1 MNAET
6 ATLYKT
12 LPLEEQD
19 EVSDFITFIISKR
32 KKNSNPRVSLRQFA
46 GLINDDDAKV
56 MMQASDEC
64 RKTENSSEW

>member
-12 LPLEEQD
+12 LTIKEQD

-32 KKNSNPRVSLRQFA
+32 KKNASPRVSLRQFA

-64 RKTENSSEW
+64 RKAEDSSEW